1 MKTVTCTDAELEVV
15 DQPNPEQ
22 PTLAVRRLVAVL
34 AAAFSASPNPAP
46 NPDGDTTQPRND
58 LRRSTR

>member
-1 MKTVTCTDAELEVV
+1 MKTVTCTNAELEVV
-15 DQPNPEQ
+15 DQPTPEQ
-22 PTLAVRRLVAVL
+22 WAVAVRRLAAVL
-34 AAAFSASPNPAP
+34 AAVFSASPNPAP